1 MHDGRGSVDDEPHVL
16 CRSLR
21 LIRNVPSALYSP
33 IDPKAVETALVQKSR
48 APRDELA
55 GPNPTPLERI
65 PCERVALCWRDA
77 NEMDRR
83 SMGDPGN
90 SYKEAAYRQELRD
103 RAHKRFLA
111 ACKTL
116 ATVRRLGG
124 PAVQINQV
132 VGQQQVNVGCPAHD
146 PIRSRSVTNDL

>member
-1 MHDGRGSVDDEPHVL
+1 
-16 CRSLR
+16 
-21 LIRNVPSALYSP
+21 
-33 IDPKAVETALVQKSR
+33 
-48 APRDELA
+48 
-55 GPNPTPLERI
+55 
-65 PCERVALCWRDA
+65 
-77 NEMDRR
+77 MDRR